1 MLIGE
6 GYDLKTMKQKPQRKR
21 KIKRFHSQ
29 ANLFRWDASFSV
41 DEDKRENGPLWS
53 HWVKKWPHT
62 IATREARFPD
72 SKLATGCEPQPWAA
86 VP

>member
-41 DEDKRENGPLWS
+41 DE
-53 HWVKKWPHT
+53 PHT